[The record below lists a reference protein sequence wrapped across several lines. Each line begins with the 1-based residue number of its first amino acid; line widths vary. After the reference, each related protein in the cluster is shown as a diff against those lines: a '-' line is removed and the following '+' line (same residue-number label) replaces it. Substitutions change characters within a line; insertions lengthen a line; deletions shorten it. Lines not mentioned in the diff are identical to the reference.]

1 MKLLLCIVLTGL
13 LVTEA
18 GIAQS
23 AAQSQAQSPAQLQKP
38 ESAHSFYRIDART
51 VEGLHELFRFSGG
64 PVPIVSA
71 HRGGA
76 RAGFPENCIAT
87 FEETI
92 RHTFAILEV
101 DLRYSKDGEIVLHHD
116 ATLDRTTTGTGPID
130 ELTLDELKSLRLK
143 DPNGIVTAYQIPTLD
158 EALQWARGKT
168 ILVLDKKDVPVQAC
182 VVKIEQHRAQAHT
195 MVMAY
200 SFQEVLACHQ
210 LNPNLMME
218 VMIGNRQ
225 RFREFSESDIPWN
238 RVIVFVGHM
247 PPHERELLNLIHAN
261 DAYCMAG
268 TSRNLDRKLLAA
280 SEPETA
286 GLEGEYR
293 ALLDAGVDVIETD
306 LPIDVGRLLYA
317 TPAIVDSKSPFLHLP
332 E

>member
-1 MKLLLCIVLTGL
+1 MKVLLCTVLIGL
-13 LVTEA
+13 LVAEA

-23 AAQSQAQSPAQLQKP
+23 QAQQHENSASARPA
-38 ESAHSFYRIDART
+38 FYRIDAQT
-51 VEGLHELFRFSGG
+51 VQGLHELFRYSGG
-64 PVPIVSA
+64 PIPIVSA

-76 RAGFPENCIAT
+76 RGGFPENCIAT

-116 ATLDRTTTGTGPID
+116 ATLDRTTTGTGPVS

-143 DPNGIVTAYQIPTLD
+143 DPNGDVTAYQIPTLD

-182 VVKIEQHRAQAHT
+182 VAKIEQHRAQAHT
-195 MVMAY
+195 FVMAY

-225 RFREFSESDIPWN
+225 RFREFSESGVPWS

-247 PPHERELLNLIHAN
+247 PPHERELLNLIHAK

-268 TSRNLDRKLLAA
+268 TSRNLDRKLFTA
-280 SEPETA
+280 SESETA
-286 GLEGEYR
+286 GLEAEYR
-293 ALLDAGVDVIETD
+293 ALLDAGIDVIETD
-306 LPIDVGRLLYA
+306 LPIDVGRLLHA

-332 E
+332 K